1 MQEQQIQRW
10 RDGAEA
16 AVATICS
23 NEMTGFR
30 RVVDTTVRDY
40 SDQIDEWTAIATVEY
55 INTAGGV
62 ARTNLDLKFTS
73 FSGHITALIDYQVLR
88 DKEIERIKKDQERR
102 DRELADDGVKL
113 GLDPYPWTFK
123 KGGTLA
129 AFYDSVK
136 GTNLI
141 VRRKTGKQGNET
153 YELYSLPL
161 DSLCDEDQALVQRL
175 K

>member
-1 MQEQQIQRW
+1 MQDQLQRW

-23 NEMTGFR
+23 NDITGFR
-30 RVVDTTVRDY
+30 GMVDTTVRDY
-40 SDQIDEWTAIATVEY
+40 SDQTDEWSARATVEY
-55 INTAGGV
+55 INTVGGV
-62 ARTNLDLKFTS
+62 ERTNLDLKFIST
-73 FSGHITALIDYQVLR
+73 SGHITALIDYDKLR
-88 DKEIERIKKDQERR
+88 DRETERIQKDQERR
-102 DRELADDGVKL
+102 DRELADAGIKL
-113 GLDPYPWTFK
+113 GLDPYPWTLK
-123 KGGTLA
+123 NGGKFA

-141 VRRKTGKQGNET
+141 VRRKTGKLGNET

-161 DSLCDEDQALVQRL
+161 DSLCHEDQALVQRL